1 MLAHL
6 RTAVLAALPGIDAP
20 KAAFFRISR
29 AIAGRLNLQPVNG
42 TLDQTKDL
50 TAAEVCPGVPGV
62 TSDPTPGETPIVAFV
77 GADGTPYVIARAA
90 DGMPGHTPVEVR
102 HDATTA
108 IRLVSKAASV
118 GAKVYVGA
126 APTVPVALAGPL
138 GAYLT
143 ALEAWAVAVDATI
156 SAAGLAALVPAY
168 AGAATARASAA
179 SANLSAVASTK
190 LEAQ

>member
-1 MLAHL
+1 MLLAHL
-6 RTAVLAALPGIDAP
+6 RTAVLAALPGLDAP

-90 DGMPGHTPVEVR
+90 EGMPGHTPVEVR
-102 HDATTA
+102 HDATSA
-108 IRLVSKAASV
+108 IRFVSKAASI
-118 GAKVYVGA
+118 GAKVHVGDV
-126 APTVPVALAGPL
+126 TVPVAKAAPVDAIKAALLAYT
-138 GAYLT
+138 GAIALTPTLPGVVAAAAALQT
-143 ALEAWAVAVDATI
+143 ALNAI
-156 SAAGLAALVPAY
+156 PSAA
-168 AGAATARASAA
+168 T
-179 SANLSAVASTK
+179 TK

>member
-1 MLAHL
+1 MILAHL
-6 RTAVLAALPGIDAP
+6 RTAVIAAFPGLDAP
-20 KAAFFRISR
+20 KTALFRIVR
-29 AIAGRLNLQPVNG
+29 DIAGRLNLQPVNG

-62 TSDPTPGETPIVAFV
+62 TSEPTPGETPIVAFV

-90 DGMPGHTPVEVR
+90 EGMPGHTPVEVR

-126 APTVPVALAGPL
+126 APTFPVAM
-138 GAYLT
+138 GAQVEAMKT
-143 ALEAWAVAVDATI
+143 ALSTFA
-156 SAAGLAALVPAY
+156 SAQAAAALAADF
-168 AGAATARASAA
+168 TAMNTAA
-179 SANLSAVASTK
+179 SALATALGGITGISSTS
-190 LEAQ
+190 LEAK